1 LREGHEVEGQ
11 VQKLIRTAFAVA
23 GVVLLATACATSLD
37 FDDGSTIRTLYPAAD
52 ATPVTVHFAT
62 TRCNHRPA
70 IEPAGTLQELFSKRC
85 WDAALKNEDVVRMGF
100 GLAEDA
106 RVTCGSAAIT
116 FAPTDGGKEAATAV
130 TTPVSAPC
138 EDFEE
143 LRRAVLATPCRC
155 ALVFVH
161 GYNTTFAFGIKR
173 AAQLASD
180 LRYLGLPIMFSF
192 AAGGRFDDYVN
203 DIEAAE
209 LSTRALHRMLVALTR
224 TEGADRPSI
233 DVIAHSLGVRM
244 VMRAASDDT
253 ALPSLRYV
261 ILAAPDIDPAAFLQL
276 AQNVAPH
283 VKRLTVYTAT
293 SDVAMSAS
301 AATHNGRDRLGGGIS
316 ASVMQDLP
324 HTELIDAT
332 ERAVDQYAHS
342 YFAEAKI
349 VLDDMAGALKGTPAA
364 ERKPLVCE
372 RKGKLTACRVP
383 CPEGANCGPPWHAR
397 LLGWLLD

>member
-1 LREGHEVEGQ
+1 MGASSQ
-11 VQKLIRTAFAVA
+11 VRTIIHTARAIVGA
-23 GVVLLATACATSLD
+23 LLLASCAAPVD
-37 FDDGSTIRTLYPAAD
+37 FDDGGSIRTLYPANGAPP
-52 ATPVTVHFAT
+52 TTVHFAT

-70 IEPAGTLQELFSKRC
+70 TEQAGTLQELFSKRC
-85 WDAALKNEDVVRMGF
+85 WDAALKNEDVVRLGF
-100 GLAEDA
+100 GLAEDP
-106 RVTCGSAAIT
+106 RVTCGSAEVA
-116 FAPTDGGKEAATAV
+116 FAPADGDKKAATTV

-138 EDFEE
+138 HSDFEE

-173 AAQLASD
+173 TAQLASD
-180 LRYLGLPIMFSF
+180 LRYPGLPIMFSF

-203 DIEAAE
+203 DIEASE

-224 TEGADRPSI
+224 EDAAGRPSI
-233 DVIAHSLGVRM
+233 DVIAHSLGTRM

-253 ALPSLRYV
+253 ALPSLRY
-261 ILAAPDIDPAAFLQL
+261 ILLAAPDIDPAVFLQL

-283 VKRLTVYTAT
+283 VKRLTVYTAS

-301 AATHNGRDRLGGGIS
+301 AAAHNGRDRLGGGVTPT
-316 ASVMQDLP
+316 VMQDLP

-372 RKGKLTACRVP
+372 QKGKLTACRVP
-383 CPEGANCGPPWHAR
+383 CPEGANCGPPWYAR
-397 LLGWLLD
+397 LLRWLLD